1 MSIMV
6 LPYPS
11 SQLALNLVYKYRMQ
25 KSEIGS
31 ENDDRSW
38 PLARAHVKDG
48 DLHKDKP
55 ISRKSG

>member
-1 MSIMV
+1 MSKMV

-11 SQLALNLVYKYRMQ
+11 SQLALNLVNKYRME

-38 PLARAHVKDG
+38 SLARAHVMNG
-48 DLHKDKP
+48 DLC
-55 ISRKSG
+55 G